1 MKKKNIKKAQL
12 KSEYVFKKIAA
23 ESLGVFVV
31 STFMLFTL
39 FGVKLNH
46 DMQKESNNPANIFKQ
61 TEEYAMVVN
70 EEINVV
76 NQRYAEGEIDLEQA
90 NSEIEYINSDE
101 YAAEKLVDSSNS
113 ELVAL
118 LKQQEKKDSDL
129 NKTILVVGL
138 PFSIS
143 FVGTI
148 GSLLLAADAKEFAP
162 KNKEDESPEEANQI

>member
-1 MKKKNIKKAQL
+1 
-12 KSEYVFKKIAA
+12 
-23 ESLGVFVV
+23 
-31 STFMLFTL
+31 
-39 FGVKLNH
+39 
-46 DMQKESNNPANIFKQ
+46 
-61 TEEYAMVVN
+61 MVVN

-101 YAAEKLVDSSNS
+101 YAAKKLVDSSNS